1 MLDLTS
7 ASIVAINPCAMT
19 PNPNK
24 WVGIHVKS
32 GKSTHWPAAGAPP
45 EAKIFFDFSGFTL
58 DFYEYL
64 CPPFN
69 LVHTTRERHSSL
81 ILKHTDAYI
90 KHLLVKLFYM
100 CARAKTEIGCM
111 LNED

>member
-1 MLDLTS
+1 MS
-7 ASIVAINPCAMT
+7 FSKSNVT

-81 ILKHTDAYI
+81 ILKHTDTYI